1 MGEDNRPHEDITS
14 LFMGEDYKLHEGQ
27 PCDVTSLFM
36 GEDYK
41 LHEGQHGDITSL
53 AFM

>member
-1 MGEDNRPHEDITS
+1 
-14 LFMGEDYKLHEGQ
+14 
-27 PCDVTSLFM
+27 LFM

-41 LHEGQHGDITSL
+41 LHEGQHGDITIIFSHEQGCNVSML